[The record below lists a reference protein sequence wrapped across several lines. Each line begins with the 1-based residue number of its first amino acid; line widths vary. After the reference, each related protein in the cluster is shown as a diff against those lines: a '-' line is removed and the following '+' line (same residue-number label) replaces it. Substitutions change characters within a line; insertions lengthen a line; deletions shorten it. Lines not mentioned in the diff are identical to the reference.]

1 MYFTTIYIPD
11 IATARRFVDVM
22 ERYPDIHMSI
32 KSDNLEIDPHSIMGV
47 LSLDLNR
54 KLTLQ
59 TTDNMPSQLKKELLP
74 FTVEFGMMTIFS
86 IRN

>member
-32 KSDNLEIDPHSIMGV
+32 KSDNLEIDP
-47 LSLDLNR
+47 
-54 KLTLQ
+54 LTL
-59 TTDNMPSQLKKELLP
+59 TPLWEYSALTLTGS
-74 FTVEFGMMTIFS
+74 
-86 IRN
+86 

>member
-1 MYFTTIYIPD
+1 MYFMTIYIPD

-74 FTVEFGMMTIFS
+74 FTVDSE
-86 IRN
+86 

>member
-22 ERYPDIHMSI
+22 ETYPDIHMSI

-59 TTDNMPSQLKKELLP
+59 TTDNIPVQLKKELLP
-74 FTVEFGMMTIFS
+74 FAADSE
-86 IRN
+86 

>member
-59 TTDNMPSQLKKELLP
+59 TTDNMPPQLKRELLP
-74 FTVEFGMMTIFS
+74 FTVDSEYW
-86 IRN
+86 

>member
-54 KLTLQ
+54 KLTLE
-59 TTDNMPSQLKKELLP
+59 TADNVPIQLKRELLP
-74 FTVEFGMMTIFS
+74 FAASE
-86 IRN
+86 

>member
-1 MYFTTIYIPD
+1 
-11 IATARRFVDVM
+11 M

-59 TTDNMPSQLKKELLP
+59 TTDNIPVQLKKELLP
-74 FTVEFGMMTIFS
+74 FAADSE
-86 IRN
+86 